1 MRLLT
6 TNQTFWEVRI
16 MAENYLPN
24 TNKKA
29 NRNSNLFKFSRKL
42 KKFDVSAVSVLEQ
55 TLRKLETG
63 KTLNAEQS
71 FDALFK
77 ETEMLKALAFMFA
90 NLTLNEDSDYNDE
103 VKSGV
108 VAMLESI
115 AENIERFAIV
125 FGNHERIT
133 EIKI

>member
-1 MRLLT
+1 
-6 TNQTFWEVRI
+6 

-42 KKFDVSAVSVLEQ
+42 KKFDVNAVSVLEQ

-63 KTLNAEQS
+63 ETLNAEQS

-90 NLTLNEDSDYNDE
+90 NLTLNEESDYNDE

>member
-1 MRLLT
+1 
-6 TNQTFWEVRI
+6 

-42 KKFDVSAVSVLEQ
+42 KKFDVNAVSVLEQ

-63 KTLNAEQS
+63 ETLNAEQS

-90 NLTLNEDSDYNDE
+90 NLTLNEDSDYNSD
-103 VKSGV
+103 VQSGI
-108 VAMLESI
+108 VALL
-115 AENIERFAIV
+115 ENIAKNIEKFTIV
-125 FGNHERIT
+125 FGNNERLA
-133 EIKI
+133 EVKI